1 MLIVAA
7 PVSGVVM
14 AVNEMLPKRLGWLAS
29 DPCGE
34 GWIAHICTTEYDRE
48 AEQCGPRR
56 IILANADPASAG
68 EQAQKLTALGCQV
81 QLVSDREALGDRVEG
96 FGGTSGLSRRSLR
109 LATRVRTWSG

>member
-1 MLIVAA
+1 MIVAA

-14 AVNEMLPKRLGWLAS
+14 AVNETLPKRLGWLIS

-56 IILANADPASAG
+56 IILANADPSSAERAG
-68 EQAQKLTALGCQV
+68 EETDGAWDARSSWLPIA
-81 QLVSDREALGDRVEG
+81 
-96 FGGTSGLSRRSLR
+96 RR
-109 LATRVRTWSG
+109 